1 MLDPKEK
8 LFVDYWERNRLKE
21 KQFFYQILTGIPV
34 GLLFALPIVFLL
46 FTSRYWF
53 KRADMVAN
61 SELSPAVLII
71 SVFIIALFFGVIRKR
86 HQWEMKEQ
94 QYKELK
100 VKESQNS

>member
-8 LFVDYWERNRLKE
+8 LFVDYWEQHRLKE
-21 KQFFYQILTGIPV
+21 KQFAYQVLTGIPV

-53 KRADMVAN
+53 KRADIVAN
-61 SELSPAVLII
+61 SELSPVVLIACVI
-71 SVFIIALFFGVIRKR
+71 IIAVFFGVIRKR

-100 VKESQNS
+100 ARESQNS

>member
-21 KQFFYQILTGIPV
+21 KHFFYQILTGIPV

>member
-8 LFVDYWERNRLKE
+8 MFVDYWEMNREKE
-21 KQFFYQILTGIPV
+21 KGFFYQLLTGIPV

-61 SELSPAVLII
+61 SELSIPVLLFSILII
-71 SVFIIALFFGVIRKR
+71 AVFVGVVYKR
-86 HQWEMKEQ
+86 HKWEMKEQ

-100 VKESQNS
+100 VKENRKS